1 MLSKIIVFVK
11 KEAVFCISALC
22 AIATMFFVPPSAEY
36 IEYIDF
42 RVLSLLMC
50 LMGVVAGFKNVGTFK
65 WLTYQLLRRIKNGR
79 VLGLALVLLP
89 FFASM
94 LVTND
99 VALLVF
105 VPFTML
111 LLSGLGCEKNVIPVI
126 VMQTVAANLGSMA
139 TPIGNPQNLFLYSAF
154 NLSAGEFFSVT
165 LPLTAISLVGLSVA
179 AVVIMPEALSE
190 QKLEN
195 EKITSV
201 KNLIIYALLF
211 VLCLLTVFRIV
222 PYQITTAILVVV
234 FLVIDKRLFGE
245 IDFMLLLTF
254 VCFFIISENLGRVE
268 LVSDILQ
275 SLLSKNTLLTSVGA
289 SQIISNV
296 PAAVLLSGF
305 TDNWRELL
313 SGVNIGGLGTP
324 VASLASL
331 ITLKLYMNTNGAK
344 VLKFFGFFTVANVVG
359 LVVLL
364 GFQMIV

>member
-1 MLSKIIVFVK
+1 M
-11 KEAVFCISALC
+11 
-22 AIATMFFVPPSAEY
+22 
-36 IEYIDF
+36 
-42 RVLSLLMC
+42 
-50 LMGVVAGFKNVGTFK
+50 
-65 WLTYQLLRRIKNGR
+65 
-79 VLGLALVLLP
+79 
-89 FFASM
+89 
-94 LVTND
+94 
-99 VALLVF
+99 
-105 VPFTML
+105 
-111 LLSGLGCEKNVIPVI
+111 
-126 VMQTVAANLGSMA
+126 
-139 TPIGNPQNLFLYSAF
+139 
-154 NLSAGEFFSVT
+154 
-165 LPLTAISLVGLSVA
+165 
-179 AVVIMPEALSE
+179 
-190 QKLEN
+190 
-195 EKITSV
+195 
-201 KNLIIYALLF
+201 
-211 VLCLLTVFRIV
+211 
-222 PYQITTAILVVV
+222 
-234 FLVIDKRLFGE
+234 IDKRLFGE